1 MNLMKDKAL
10 QLADP
15 NLSPNQRAVQ
25 RCWLARQLEESGN
38 YEAAREAMG
47 ELWEAGVEPLDFGE
61 LETLTRAHIFLRVG
75 SLTGYL
81 GSTKQTEGAQ
91 EVAKNLLSES
101 SRLFELGEV
110 PEGTAEAQIELA
122 VCYWR
127 EGAFDEARVMLQD
140 ALIRISQNDND
151 LKARAF
157 LYRAMI
163 ERSAKR
169 FNDALRIHYEA
180 IPFFE
185 KSENHL
191 LKAKFHY
198 GFANVLNYLR
208 TVEYRED
215 YVDRALLEYAA
226 ASFHYE
232 QVGHSRHEACV
243 ENNLGFLFGT
253 IGKFSEAHE
262 HLDRAQML
270 FTVLKDDVHLAQV
283 DETRA
288 RVMLAE
294 GRVVEAEKTAR
305 TAVRTLEQGDEQ
317 SLLAEALTTH
327 GTALARLKHPD
338 QACLALERA
347 LVIAERAGDL
357 ESAGNAAMVLIE
369 ELGTFLSND
378 DLKATVDRAR
388 ELLTNTQ
395 DLSTLKR
402 LTACASRVLA
412 LVHASPRFPGS
423 VDWNT
428 FSFKHAILE
437 YEAHFIRLALEDT
450 GGVVSR
456 AARLLGFNHHQ
467 SLLALLNGRHEILR
481 HRSTPIVPRRRS
493 IIRNKASNASHP
505 RANRRNKNKV
515 RILHVENNQTLAQM
529 TQEKLESDGYEVE
542 ICADGNEA
550 LEKIAG
556 NSHYNLLLLDNELP
570 GTSGLQ
576 LAQHA
581 RSLAHHHRTP
591 IIILSATLDDETARL
606 AGVDAFLRNPEDI
619 AAVGETVA
627 KLLQSSAK

>member
-1 MNLMKDKAL
+1 MQIVKELLQQIDNPILSPSERAL
-10 QLADP
+10 LRCQLAK
-15 NLSPNQRAVQ
+15 
-25 RCWLARQLEESGN
+25 QLEEAGN
-38 YEAAREAMG
+38 YESAREALG
-47 ELWEAGVEPLDFGE
+47 DLWSEVGQRPT
-61 LETLTRAHIFLRVG
+61 LETLEQLIAAEVLLRVG
-75 SLTGYL
+75 TLTGWI
-81 GSTKQTEGAQ
+81 GSAKQIEGAQ
-91 EVAKNLLSES
+91 ELAKNLISES
-101 SRLFELGEV
+101 IRIFETTDSLNKV
-110 PEGTAEAQIELA
+110 AEAQSDLA

-127 EGAFDEARVMLQD
+127 EGAFSEANVILQD
-140 ALIRISQNDND
+140 ALRKLSDAD
-151 LKARAF
+151 GETKAVA
-157 LYRAMI
+157 LL
-163 ERSAKR
+163 RSAIVEESAGR
-169 FNDALRIHYEA
+169 YHDALRIHVSA
-180 IPFFE
+180 APLFE
-185 KSENHL
+185 NSNNSVMKG
-191 LKAKFHY
+191 KFHHLF
-198 GFANVLNYLR
+198 GFVLKKLAEAENR
-208 TVEYRED
+208 RD
-215 YVDRALLEYAA
+215 YVDKALIEYAA
-226 ASFHYE
+226 AGFYFERAGLQRYE
-232 QVGHSRHEACV
+232 GCV
-243 ENNLGFLFGT
+243 ENNLGFLFCN
-253 IGKFSEAHE
+253 IGKFAEAHE

-317 SLLAEALTTH
+317 ALLAEALTTH
-327 GTALARLKHPD
+327 GTALARLKHPE
-338 QACLALERA
+338 QAWLALERA
-347 LVIAERAGDL
+347 LVVAERAGDL

-412 LVHASPRFPGS
+412 LVHASPRFPGT

-493 IIRNKASNASHP
+493 IIRNRASNGSHP
-505 RANRRNKNKV
+505 RNKRRSKNKV
-515 RILHVENNQTLAQM
+515 RILHVEDNQTLAQM
-529 TQEKLESDGYEVE
+529 MQERLELDGYEVE

-550 LEKIAG
+550 LEKITG
-556 NSHYNLLLLDNELP
+556 NFHYNLLLLDNELP

-606 AGVDAFLRNPEDI
+606 AGADAFLRKPEDI
-619 AAVGETVA
+619 TAVGETVA